1 MKTMFKVLMFG
12 AIFVD
17 MRHLAKG
24 MYETKTPVLFPADE
38 TIESLIEKNMQVTQ
52 RGTSVHESHSAMMS
66 NLAKCSLVDV
76 ELSVILP
83 EVEIPAENLEEVTEE
98 LTGPV
103 EETDVDPNAELR
115 AEAEEDVHQIPD
127 PRFNSYVSG
136 TDPIEMPDPASS
148 VNEVEVPTEEV
159 KKNLGTVES

>member
-12 AIFVD
+12 YIFVD
-17 MRHLAKG
+17 MRHLGKG

-52 RGTSVHESHSAMMS
+52 RGTSIHESHGAMMN

-76 ELSVILP
+76 ELSVVLP
-83 EVEIPAENLEEVTEE
+83 EVSAPAENLEEVTEVTDE
-98 LTGPV
+98 LTGSV
-103 EETDVDPNAELR
+103 GGDPFAGLEPTMLEQDLNAELR
-115 AEAEEDVHQIPD
+115 AESE
-127 PRFNSYVSG
+127 
-136 TDPIEMPDPASS
+136 TDSMPDPASS
-148 VNEVEVPTEEV
+148 VNEVEAPTEEV

>member
-12 AIFVD
+12 AVFVD
-17 MRHLAKG
+17 MRHLGKG

-52 RGTSVHESHSAMMS
+52 RVTSVHESHRAMMN

-76 ELSVILP
+76 ELSVVVP
-83 EVEIPAENLEEVTEE
+83 EVFISAENLEEVTEVTEE

-103 EETDVDPNAELR
+103 DETPVGGNDTFPMTENDV
-115 AEAEEDVHQIPD
+115 
-127 PRFNSYVSG
+127 
-136 TDPIEMPDPASS
+136 MPDPASS

-159 KKNLGTVES
+159 KKTLVP